1 MSIAKYVPRGIRRP
15 RSVVKSQRI
24 EACCRWRV
32 VAYAIALSIMLWG
45 CRASDTQSPTW
56 KTYKN
61 PRYSFEFPYPSTWI
75 AAPMPDNR
83 DGRAFRDPQAPE
95 VEILGVAGDRLP
107 EIELAPS
114 GQKNPH
120 QFMQQNFTTQQ
131 GVTGKLYVEL
141 RSDISLMRLTLI
153 QGRIRYY
160 WQGRSPSKEFSNY
173 YRFFYYVAGQY
184 RIPLQSKSGEG
195 ERLTEGDSRQ

>member
-1 MSIAKYVPRGIRRP
+1 
-15 RSVVKSQRI
+15 
-24 EACCRWRV
+24 
-32 VAYAIALSIMLWG
+32 MLWG

-56 KTYKN
+56 RTYKN
-61 PRYSFEFPYPSTWI
+61 PRYSFEFPYPSTWV

-83 DGRAFRDPQAPE
+83 DGRAFRDPQDPE

-160 WQGRSPSKEFSNY
+160 WQGRAPSKEFSNY

-184 RIPLQSKSGEG
+184 RIPLQLKEG
-195 ERLTEGDSRQ
+195 QGKRLGRVIN